1 MPLNVAAVS
10 SARAQG
16 TLTSSFHQ
24 SSGVSW
30 VLLTLSDLLKVTS
43 GMFHL
48 SSSTPNPFATHT
60 YGGLQFPDCIVVEE
74 KKLHL
79 YCRVPMGPDS
89 WCVNDL
95 NVLSH
100 HIKLAMTF
108 SLEQI
113 EVRQQNYKCVIVM
126 KINCSLLTS

>member
-48 SSSTPNPFATHT
+48 SSSTQNPFAMHT
-60 YGGLQFPDCIVVEE
+60 YGGLQFPDCIVAEE
-74 KKLHL
+74 KSYICIAVCQWALTA
-79 YCRVPMGPDS
+79 G
-89 WCVNDL
+89 
-95 NVLSH
+95 VLM
-100 HIKLAMTF
+100 I
-108 SLEQI
+108 
-113 EVRQQNYKCVIVM
+113 
-126 KINCSLLTS
+126 